1 MVDILIKNGTVFDGT
16 GASSIQADVAIQNGR
31 IVAIEASLPD
41 SAQITID
48 ATEKYV
54 APGFIDVHTHS
65 DFSLLV
71 QPEADSKI
79 RQGITTEIV
88 GNCGL
93 SPAPAYG
100 QQVEELQ
107 TEFADLDMQVTWHSF
122 GEYLE
127 KLAQLKPTVNVIA
140 LVGHGGV
147 RSSVMGVEDRA
158 PTPGELSEMKKLVQV
173 AMEEGAW
180 GMSTGLIYPP
190 GVYAKTDEI
199 VELAKAVRQ
208 AGGLYT
214 SHIRGEASTVLS
226 AVAEAIAIGRQAN
239 IAVQISHLKLS
250 GYHNWDKLDDLLKLI
265 DDAIASGL
273 PVHCDQYPYA
283 ASETFLLAVF
293 PEWIYE
299 GGAKAATQRLADPAV
314 RYTLH
319 DMLENQP
326 MAFWDYAGTKDWS
339 GILLTNHP
347 PNREYIGKTVAD
359 VAAELGQDPFDTCVD
374 LLIESECTSS
384 AVLFDQYEP
393 NVQTIMQHP
402 RVMIGSD
409 GNSLCTH
416 GVLSRRS
423 THPRAY
429 GTFPRVLGHYTR
441 EQRLLDWPQA
451 IYKMTGLPAQAF
463 GIPDRGLLQTKA
475 WADIVVFDPAT
486 VSDKATFA
494 EPHQYAAGIEHVIL
508 NGRHVV
514 KHEKHT
520 GVMAGVVLS
529 P

>member
-1 MVDILIKNGTVFDGT
+1 MYDILIQNGTVFDGT
-16 GASSIQADVAIQNGR
+16 GASPIRADVAVQKGR
-31 IVAIEASLPD
+31 VVAIEANLTD

-48 ATEKYV
+48 ASEKYV

-79 RQGITTEIV
+79 RQGVTTEIV
-88 GNCGL
+88 GNCGH

-107 TEFADLDMQVTWHSF
+107 TELADLGIQVTWRSF

-127 KLAQLKPTVNVIA
+127 KLAQLEPTVNVIA
-140 LVGHGGV
+140 LVGHGGI
-147 RSSVMGVEDRA
+147 RSSVMGVADRA
-158 PTPGELSEMKKLVQV
+158 PTSDELTEMKKLVQT

-190 GVYAKTDEI
+190 GVYAKADEI
-199 VELAKAVRQ
+199 VALAKIVQQ

-214 SHIRGEASTVLS
+214 SHIRGEGSTVLP
-226 AVAEAIAIGRQAN
+226 AVAEAITIGQQAD

-265 DDAIASGL
+265 DDAVASGL

-283 ASETFLLAVF
+283 ASETFLLAVL
-293 PEWIYE
+293 PEWTYE
-299 GGAKAATQRLADPAV
+299 GGAKAATKRLTDPVV
-314 RYTLH
+314 RHTLR
-319 DMLENQP
+319 DMSENDP
-326 MAFWDYAGTKDWS
+326 IAFWDYAGTKDWS
-339 GILLTNHP
+339 GILLTSHP
-347 PNREYIGKTVAD
+347 PHRAYIGKTVAD
-359 VAAELGQDPFDTCVD
+359 VATQLGQDPFDTCLD
-374 LLIESECTSS
+374 LLIESECATL

-393 NVQTIMQHP
+393 NVQAIMQHP

-441 EQRLLDWPQA
+441 QQQLLDWPQA
-451 IYKMTGLPAQAF
+451 LHKMTGLPAKAF
-463 GIPDRGLLQTKA
+463 RIPDRGLLRTDA
-475 WADIVVFDPAT
+475 WADIVVFDPNT
-486 VSDKATFA
+486 VIDKATFTH
-494 EPHQYAAGIEHVIL
+494 PHQYAAGIEHVIL
-508 NGRHVV
+508 NGQHVV
-514 KHEKHT
+514 KDGEPT
-520 GVMAGVVLS
+520 GIMAGVVLS